1 MNAKTNKKGNVEGIL
16 KESALWEDPMCYP
29 AYDTTSLLE
38 RHGTVRKERN
48 RDAVETRACGVAA

>member
-1 MNAKTNKKGNVEGIL
+1 MKNKINKKGNVEGIL

-38 RHGTVRKERN
+38 RHGTVRKEHN
-48 RDAVETRACGVAA
+48 KDAVETSACEVAA

>member
-1 MNAKTNKKGNVEGIL
+1 MNAKINKKGNVESIL